1 MTPRRVA
8 IAMNVSMSAHAG
20 QVRKYTGDPYWRH
33 CLAVYDL
40 VKEWG
45 GTEDMLCAALLHDT
59 LEDTE
64 LTEAAIAQT
73 FGPSVL
79 ELVLEL
85 TDEYTSENYPG
96 LNREQRKQR
105 EAERLARCS
114 LEARVIKLADM
125 EDNTS
130 SIVAHDPGFAKVY
143 LAEKARVLDLI
154 GDSLSEWNKRIQK

>member
-1 MTPRRVA
+1 
-8 IAMNVSMSAHAG
+8 
-20 QVRKYTGDPYWRH
+20 
-33 CLAVYDL
+33 
-40 VKEWG
+40 
-45 GTEDMLCAALLHDT
+45 MLCAALLHDT

-125 EDNTS
+125 EVNTS